1 MVFIWWYAKLD
12 KTNLISLCY
21 NYFFKEYILIEITQ
35 LMIFIGASFLLCL
48 APGPDNIYVLTQG
61 MTKSK
66 KAAIVTTLGLCSGL
80 IIHTSAAAF
89 GISVI
94 FQTSELAFNIV
105 KFAGA
110 AYLLYIAYQAFKYR
124 NETLDLSVQNSNS
137 ELKKLYI
144 KGFIMNI
151 LNPKVSIFFLAFL
164 PQFVSVEAG
173 NIPLQMVILGAIF
186 MLMTIIVFS
195 SIGIAGNLLSSKLL
209 ENPNIVKYMNILTS
223 FVLISL
229 GIKLALSQR

>member
-1 MVFIWWYAKLD
+1 MIEL
-12 KTNLISLCY
+12 TNLY
-21 NYFFKEYILIEITQ
+21 
-35 LMIFIGASFLLCL
+35 MFIAASFLLCL

-66 KAAIVTTLGLCSGL
+66 KAAVVTTFGLASGL

-94 FQTSELAFNIV
+94 FQTSEIAFNIV
-105 KFAGA
+105 KFVGA
-110 AYLLYIAYQAFKYR
+110 AYLMYIAYQAFKYR
-124 NETLDLSVQNSNS
+124 NEPLDLSVQNSS
-137 ELKKLYI
+137 KELKKLYV

-164 PQFVSVEAG
+164 PQFVTPANG
-173 NIPLQMVILGAIF
+173 NVPMQMVTLGAVF
-186 MLMTIIVFS
+186 MALTIVVFS
-195 SIGIAGNLLSSKLL
+195 SIGVAGNLLSSKLL
-209 ENPNIVKYMNILTS
+209 EKPSIVKYMNILTS
-223 FVLISL
+223 FVLVSL

>member
-1 MVFIWWYAKLD
+1 MFE
-12 KTNLISLCY
+12 T
-21 NYFFKEYILIEITQ
+21 TQ
-35 LMIFIGASFLLCL
+35 LLLFVGASFLLCL

-94 FQTSELAFNIV
+94 FQSSEIAFNIV
-105 KFAGA
+105 KYLGA

-124 NETLDLSVQNSNS
+124 NEALDLRTQNSSS
-137 ELKKLYI
+137 ELKKLFV

-164 PQFVSVEAG
+164 PQFVNTQSG
-173 NIPLQMVILGAIF
+173 NIPIQMILLGLIF
-186 MLMTIIVFS
+186 MLMTVIVFS
-195 SIGIAGNLLSSKLL
+195 SIGIAANILSSKLL
-209 ENPNIVKYMNILTS
+209 EKPSIVKYMNILTS
-223 FVLISL
+223 FILVSL
-229 GIKLALSQR
+229 SLKMALSQR

>member
-1 MVFIWWYAKLD
+1 MLELSNLYMFIL
-12 KTNLISLCY
+12 
-21 NYFFKEYILIEITQ
+21 
-35 LMIFIGASFLLCL
+35 ASFLLCL

-66 KAAIVTTLGLCSGL
+66 KAALVTTLGLCTGL

-94 FQTSELAFNIV
+94 FKTSEIAFNIV

-110 AYLLYIAYQAFKYR
+110 AYLLYIAFQVFKYR
-124 NETLDLSVQNSNS
+124 NEPLDLSVQNSSN

-144 KGFIMNI
+144 KGFFMNV

-164 PQFVSVEAG
+164 PQFVSPENGSV
-173 NIPLQMVILGAIF
+173 PMQMIILGLVF
-186 MLMTIIVFS
+186 MALTIIVFS
-195 SIGIAGNLLSSKLL
+195 SIGIAGNLLSAKLIQK
-209 ENPNIVKYMNILTS
+209 PSIVKYMNIMTS
-223 FVLISL
+223 FVLGGL
-229 GIKLALSQR
+229 AIKLALSQR

>member
-1 MVFIWWYAKLD
+1 MIELSNLYMFIA
-12 KTNLISLCY
+12 
-21 NYFFKEYILIEITQ
+21 
-35 LMIFIGASFLLCL
+35 ASFLLCL

-66 KAAIVTTLGLCSGL
+66 KAAFITTLGLTTGL
-80 IIHTSAAAF
+80 VIHTSAAAF

-105 KFAGA
+105 KFVGAG
-110 AYLLYIAYQAFKYR
+110 YLLYIAYQAFKYR
-124 NETLDLSVQNSNS
+124 NEPLDLSTQNSNS

-144 KGFIMNI
+144 KGFVMNI

-164 PQFVSVEAG
+164 PQFISTSSG
-173 NIPLQMVILGAIF
+173 NIPLQMIILGLVF

-209 ENPNIVKYMNILTS
+209 EKPSIVKYMNILTS
-223 FVLISL
+223 FVLVSL
-229 GIKLALSQR
+229 GIKLALSSR

>member
-1 MVFIWWYAKLD
+1 MIEL
-12 KTNLISLCY
+12 TNLY
-21 NYFFKEYILIEITQ
+21 
-35 LMIFIGASFLLCL
+35 MFIAASFLLCL

-66 KAAIVTTLGLCSGL
+66 KAAIVTTLGLTTGL

-94 FQTSELAFNIV
+94 FQTSEIAFNIV
-105 KFAGA
+105 KYLGA

-124 NETLDLSVQNSNS
+124 NEKLDLSVQNSSS
-137 ELKKLYI
+137 ELKKLYF

-164 PQFVSVEAG
+164 PQFVNTASG
-173 NIPLQMVILGAIF
+173 NVPMQMITLGGVF
-186 MLMTIIVFS
+186 MVLTVVVFS
-195 SIGIAGNLLSSKLL
+195 SIGVAGNLLSSKLL
-209 ENPNIVKYMNILTS
+209 EKPNIVKYMNVLTS
-223 FVLISL
+223 FVLVSL

>member
-1 MVFIWWYAKLD
+1 MIDASNLYMFIV
-12 KTNLISLCY
+12 
-21 NYFFKEYILIEITQ
+21 
-35 LMIFIGASFLLCL
+35 ASFLLCL

-66 KAAIVTTLGLCSGL
+66 KAAIVTTLGLATGL

-110 AYLLYIAYQAFKYR
+110 AYLVYIAYQAFKHR
-124 NETLDLSVQNSNS
+124 NEPLDLKSVNSS
-137 ELKKLYI
+137 LALKKLYI

-164 PQFVSVEAG
+164 PQFVNPSVG
-173 NIPLQMVILGAIF
+173 SVPLQMIMLGGIF
-186 MLMTIIVFS
+186 MLLTIITFS
-195 SIGIAGNLLSSKLL
+195 SIGIAGNLLSNKLTQ
-209 ENPNIVKYMNILTS
+209 NPKIVKYMNVLTS
-223 FVLISL
+223 FVLVSL
-229 GIKLALSQR
+229 GIKLALAQR

>member
-1 MVFIWWYAKLD
+1 MLELSNLYMFIL
-12 KTNLISLCY
+12 
-21 NYFFKEYILIEITQ
+21 
-35 LMIFIGASFLLCL
+35 ASFLLCL

-66 KAAIVTTLGLCSGL
+66 KAALVTTLGLCSGL

-94 FQTSELAFNIV
+94 FKTSEIAFNIV

-110 AYLLYIAYQAFKYR
+110 AYLLYIAFQAFKYR
-124 NETLDLSVQNSNS
+124 NEPLDLSVQNSSN

-144 KGFIMNI
+144 KGFFMNI

-164 PQFVSVEAG
+164 PQFVTPENGSV
-173 NIPLQMVILGAIF
+173 PMQMIILGLVF
-186 MLMTIIVFS
+186 MALTIIVFS
-195 SIGIAGNLLSSKLL
+195 SIGIAGNLLSAKLIQK
-209 ENPNIVKYMNILTS
+209 PSIVKYMNIMTS
-223 FVLISL
+223 FVLGGL
-229 GIKLALSQR
+229 AVKLALSQR

>member
-1 MVFIWWYAKLD
+1 
-12 KTNLISLCY
+12 
-21 NYFFKEYILIEITQ
+21 LIELSQ
-35 LMIFIGASFLLCL
+35 VLIFIAASFLLCL

-80 IIHTSAAAF
+80 IIHTSAAAL

-94 FQTSELAFNIV
+94 FKTSELAFNIV
-105 KFAGA
+105 KYTGA

-124 NETLDLSVQNSNS
+124 NLPLDLNVQNSS
-137 ELKKLYI
+137 SQLKKLFV

-164 PQFVSVEAG
+164 PQFVNTQIG
-173 NIPLQMVILGAIF
+173 NVPAQMITLGIIF
-186 MLMTIIVFS
+186 MIMTVIVFS
-195 SIGIAGNLLSSKLL
+195 SIGIAANVLSSRLQS
-209 ENPNIVKYMNILTS
+209 NPKIVKYMNIITS
-223 FVLISL
+223 TVLVGL

>member
-1 MVFIWWYAKLD
+1 MIEL
-12 KTNLISLCY
+12 TNLY
-21 NYFFKEYILIEITQ
+21 
-35 LMIFIGASFLLCL
+35 MFIAASFLLCL

-66 KAAIVTTLGLCSGL
+66 KAAIVTTLGLTTGL

-94 FQTSELAFNIV
+94 FQTSEIAFNIV
-105 KFAGA
+105 KYVGA

-124 NETLDLSVQNSNS
+124 NEKLDLSVQNSSS
-137 ELKKLYI
+137 ELKKLYF

-164 PQFVSVEAG
+164 PQFVNTASG
-173 NIPLQMVILGAIF
+173 NVPMQMITLGGVFMIL
-186 MLMTIIVFS
+186 TVVVFS
-195 SIGIAGNLLSSKLL
+195 SIGVAGNLLSSKLL
-209 ENPNIVKYMNILTS
+209 EKPNIVKYMNVLTS
-223 FVLISL
+223 FVLVSL